1 MFGHR
6 RKSPHPQPQRIGL
19 RSLAWLRRGSVS
31 RTHMSSHAAVLAIHT
46 VCGTA
51 QLPTPR
57 RAWPSWVF
65 SASKRTAPLGLRSVI
80 RGCTRVRVMASW
92 PDLCFVALA
101 PKMLLGRRLHNT
113 AISSLSSRSRR
124 RCATVVPSCRLFNG
138 LTARSSRFHAH
149 SSLARVKRT
158 PGSIFLGWRRVCASI
173 SGHCSCASGNQS
185 TKDDHHRSYAPSDT
199 PPRVYWGFR
208 RPFTGNWRPNGLS
221 AFTTNSG
228 TRRTTVSC
236 VSFTSLGSAR
246 QACARRRSS
255 SRIYRSRHRTA
266 NIPPVG
272 PFSYAKG
279 PVVFVSRSALESAM
293 KPTSWARQ
301 NLKQI
306 IDDERT
312 IARPD
317 GNDVP
322 YDDVWL
328 GLALATSLSA
338 SDAGSNGDAGKV
350 TAVHIGAVALAEG
363 IPGQARGPYTFQTTT
378 LAWHNAHA
386 LNKLDS
392 RRSTSAGDAA
402 LAARIRAVH
411 AIGHSKRHC
420 DTPDVLLTARG
431 STKLQRVASP
441 KCCSNSLR
449 PSIRDPFTAHAPVL
463 SGNGVWWSIITRLAI
478 ESPWDCT
485 SLLRDRATG
494 FQPSRK
500 QKTIDRPG

>member
-1 MFGHR
+1 M
-6 RKSPHPQPQRIGL
+6 
-19 RSLAWLRRGSVS
+19 
-31 RTHMSSHAAVLAIHT
+31 LAIHT

-158 PGSIFLGWRRVCASI
+158 PGSIFPGWRRVCASI
-173 SGHCSCASGNQS
+173 SGHCSCHQS

-199 PPRVYWGFR
+199 LPRVYWGVQETFHWELAAQ
-208 RPFTGNWRPNGLS
+208 RPLGFHYKFGNSADHCVVREFHISGL
-221 AFTTNSG
+221 G
-228 TRRTTVSC
+228 TPSMRKTAII
-236 VSFTSLGSAR
+236 LPHLPEPP
-246 QACARRRSS
+246 
-255 SRIYRSRHRTA
+255 YRTA
-266 NIPPVG
+266 NITTVG

-420 DTPDVLLTARG
+420 DTPDVLLNCQGKQYKAAARG
-431 STKLQRVASP
+431 VTEMLQQQPEAIDPR
-441 KCCSNSLR
+441 SLYR
-449 PSIRDPFTAHAPVL
+449 SCAGTLWERCLVVHNYTAC
-463 SGNGVWWSIITRLAI
+463 N
-478 ESPWDCT
+478 
-485 SLLRDRATG
+485 
-494 FQPSRK
+494 RK
-500 QKTIDRPG
+500 PMGLYEPTA